1 MWYCSL
7 DVFMIYVKVGFGFFL
22 EMIYD
27 EVLVF
32 IEKKV
37 FMINFKIEVFI
48 KDVVKIKVYIKFVL

>member
-22 EMIYD
+22 EMIYE

>member
-1 MWYCSL
+1 
-7 DVFMIYVKVGFGFFL
+7 MIYVKVGFGFFL

-37 FMINFKIEVFI
+37 VMINFKIEVFI